1 MATMTAADKKA
12 AAKTQY
18 NAFLAACPSQQL
30 LAQVSGKWVTLVLSA
45 LGSGPNCDGEPRPMR
60 YSELARVLAGVSP
73 KMLTQT
79 LKSLERDGLVD
90 RTAAATV
97 PVTVTYEL
105 TDLGLSLHQTVRQLK
120 LWSESHR
127 DDVSAHQAQF
137 DAARQPVPIGHSS
150 ASGSATSE

>member
-1 MATMTAADKKA
+1 MATITAAEKKA
-12 AAKTQY
+12 LAKTQY

-30 LAQVSGKWVTLVLSA
+30 LAQMSGKWVTLVLSA
-45 LGSGPNCDGEPRPMR
+45 LGSGPDCDGDPRPMR

-73 KMLTQT
+73 KMLSQT
-79 LKSLERDGLVD
+79 LKSLERNGLID
-90 RTAAATV
+90 RTATATV

-127 DDVSAHQAQF
+127 DDVSVNQERF
-137 DAARQPVPIGHSS
+137 DAAR
-150 ASGSATSE
+150 